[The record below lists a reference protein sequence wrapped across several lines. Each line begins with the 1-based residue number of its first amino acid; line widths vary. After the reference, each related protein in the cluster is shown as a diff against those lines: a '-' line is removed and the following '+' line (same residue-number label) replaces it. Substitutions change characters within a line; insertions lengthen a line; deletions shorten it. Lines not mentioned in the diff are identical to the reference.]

1 MIMRLVFMG
10 TPDFAVPVLDA
21 LCSNGHDV
29 VAVYTRPDRPAGRGR
44 QLSHPPVKV
53 YAEQHGIPVLQPV
66 SLRQERTIETLTS
79 LEPRAMVVAAYGR
92 ILPPEML
99 RVPPF
104 GVLNVHPSLL
114 PRYRGPSPV
123 TEAILD
129 GESKVGVT
137 VMFLDEGMD
146 TGPILAQR
154 ETDVF
159 PEETADQLT
168 RRLFALG
175 SELLAEV
182 LPAWEAGEI
191 KPVPQNEDEASV
203 TRLYSRKDGEL
214 DWSKPA
220 EYLARRLRALHPW
233 PGCFTHWEGRLL
245 KVIRGRA
252 LEEDAVE
259 AVIGQVVA
267 PGKAGGY
274 AAGVATGKGVLILDE
289 VQLEGKRPQ
298 PTGEFLKGQ
307 PHFPGAVLSSRKKE

>member
-1 MIMRLVFMG
+1 MG

-21 LCSNGHDV
+21 LCSNGHNV
-29 VAVYTRPDRPAGRGR
+29 AAVYTRPDRPAGRGR
-44 QLSHPPVKV
+44 RLSPPPVKV
-53 YAEQHGIPVLQPV
+53 YAEQNGIPVLQPV
-66 SLRQERTIETLTS
+66 SLRQERTIETLAY
-79 LEPRAMVVAAYGR
+79 LEPQAMVVAAYGR

-99 RVPPF
+99 RVPPL

-137 VMFLDEGMD
+137 VMLLDEGMD
-146 TGPILAQR
+146 TGPILAQK
-154 ETDVF
+154 ETDVS
-159 PEETADQLT
+159 PEEAADQLT

-175 SELLAEV
+175 AELLAEV

-203 TRLYSRKDGEL
+203 TRLCSREDGEI
-214 DWSKPA
+214 DWSLSA

-245 KVIRGRA
+245 KVISGRA

-259 AVIGQVVA
+259 AEIGQVVV

-274 AAGVATGKGVLILDE
+274 AAGVATGKGILVLDE
-289 VQLEGKRPQ
+289 VQLEGRRPQ
-298 PTGEFLKGQ
+298 PMEEFLKGQ
-307 PHFPGAVLSSRKKE
+307 GHFPGAVLSSQAKE

>member
-1 MIMRLVFMG
+1 MG

-21 LCSNGHDV
+21 LCSSGHDV

-44 QLSHPPVKV
+44 RLSSPPVKV
-53 YAEQHGIPVLQPV
+53 YAELNGIPVVQPG
-66 SLRQERTIETLTS
+66 SLSRERTIETLAS
-79 LEPRAMVVAAYGR
+79 LEPQAMVVAAYGR

-99 RVPPF
+99 RVPPM

-123 TEAILD
+123 TEAILG

-137 VMFLDEGMD
+137 VMLLDEEMD
-146 TGPILAQR
+146 TGPILAQK

-159 PEETADQLT
+159 PEEATDQLT

-175 SELLAEV
+175 GELLAEV

-191 KPVPQNEDEASV
+191 RSVPQNEDEASV

-214 DWSKPA
+214 DWSLPA

-252 LEEDAVE
+252 LEENAGDAVK
-259 AVIGQVVA
+259 GQVVA

-274 AAGVATGKGVLILDE
+274 TAGVATGKGVLILDE
-289 VQLEGKRPQ
+289 VQLEGRRPQ
-298 PTGEFLKGQ
+298 LTGEFLRGQ
-307 PHFPGAVLSSRKKE
+307 PHFLGAVLSSRAKK

>member
-1 MIMRLVFMG
+1 MG

-21 LCSNGHDV
+21 LCSGGHDV
-29 VAVYTRPDRPAGRGR
+29 AAVYTRPDRPAGRGR
-44 QLSHPPVKV
+44 RLSPPPVKV
-53 YAEQHGIPVLQPV
+53 YAEQNGIPVIQPA
-66 SLRQERTIETLTS
+66 SLSGEETIETLAS
-79 LEPRAMVVAAYGR
+79 LEPQAMVVAAYGR

-99 RVPPF
+99 RIPPV

-123 TEAILD
+123 TEAILN

-137 VMFLDEGMD
+137 VMLLDEGMD
-146 TGPILAQR
+146 TGPILAQK
-154 ETDVF
+154 ETNVS

-175 SELLAEV
+175 AELLTEV
-182 LPAWEAGEI
+182 LPAWEAREI

-203 TRLYSRKDGEL
+203 TRLYKREDGEL
-214 DWSKPA
+214 DWSLPA

-252 LEEDAVE
+252 VEEDAVE
-259 AVIGQVVA
+259 AAIGRVVA
-267 PGKAGGY
+267 PGRAGEY
-274 AAGVATGKGVLILDE
+274 TVGVATGKGVLVLDE
-289 VQLEGKRPQ
+289 VQLEGRRPQ

-307 PHFPGAVLSSRKKE
+307 PHFRGAALSSRAKE